1 MIRVTLCFLNSN
13 NNRSVDSVDTHTCEK
28 VVELIENNVYEVWL
42 RCFSP
47 WDVLAFVEDALNKG
61 LILTEVEFLNGLR
74 RKGYQLNLEELA
86 MFGQYDSE
94 LGKGAIVVK
103 YLKQPSEWLGILRL
117 KMCRIDVEKK
127 QALIK
132 LAKPVKV
139 SILFDHGLKLLSK
152 NEKT

>member
-1 MIRVTLCFLNSN
+1 M
-13 NNRSVDSVDTHTCEK
+13 
-28 VVELIENNVYEVWL
+28 
-42 RCFSP
+42 
-47 WDVLAFVEDALNKG
+47 FVEYALNKG
-61 LILTEVEFLNGLR
+61 LVLTEVEFLNGLR

-94 LGKGAIVVK
+94 LGEGTIVVK
-103 YLKQPSEWLGILRL
+103 YLKQPSEWLGVLQL
-117 KMCRIDVEKK
+117 KKCRIDVEKK

-139 SILFDHGLKLLSK
+139 SILFDHGLKPLSK